1 MPNFKKQRSKFQM
14 PGMMFKH
21 RPGHGEG
28 SEQGTEKG
36 DYTGAGIPDF
46 LYDADGKKI
55 NTNNIDEGNLSTIKV
70 EKDTKRKYVVMQ
82 EKSTLGDA
90 GARFYLSNPK

>member
-1 MPNFKKQRSKFQM
+1 MDS
-14 PGMMFKH
+14 
-21 RPGHGEG
+21 HGI
-28 SEQGTEKG
+28 TFLG
-36 DYTGAGIPDF
+36 DILGDNITF

-82 EKSTLGDA
+82 ERSTLGDA